1 MRRTAAILTA
11 AFVLVL
17 AGALA
22 ASSAPTTAERK
33 ALDARAAIRTRA
45 VGPSLAPPTL
55 SATYNDG
62 FTTQTRAH
70 AGSTAHGYVTAEEW
84 VTNNTNPLLT
94 ASGAPPTRATPC
106 ARFHLNYKAKR
117 VQIDR
122 VQLIDAI
129 TGSVLASSSG
139 AVNSNTARK
148 LSLCAANGFDL
159 TTANLTVDPPTR
171 TVYYTSVDAQIRWD
185 DGTLSVV
192 HYGSTVILN
201 AWVIWGGPPA

>member
-1 MRRTAAILTA
+1 MRRTAAIVTA
-11 AFVLVL
+11 TVILVLV
-17 AGALA
+17 GALA

-33 ALDARAAIRTRA
+33 ALDARAAIRTQA
-45 VGPSLAPPTL
+45 AAPNLADPTL

-70 AGSTAHGYVTAEEW
+70 AGSTANGYVTAEEW

-106 ARFHLNYKAKR
+106 ARFHLNYKTKR

-122 VQLIDAI
+122 VQLIDAN
-129 TGSVLASSSG
+129 TGSILKSSSG
-139 AVNSNTARK
+139 AVNSTTARK
-148 LSLCAANGFDL
+148 ISLCAATGFDL
-159 TTANLTVDPPTR
+159 TTANLTVNPPTGA
-171 TVYYTSVDAQIRWD
+171 VYYTSVDAQIRWA

>member
-1 MRRTAAILTA
+1 MRRTMAILTA

-33 ALDARAAIRTRA
+33 AVDARAAIPTQTA
-45 VGPSLAPPTL
+45 GPNLADPTL

-84 VTNNTNPLLT
+84 AANNTNPLLT
-94 ASGAPPTRATPC
+94 ASGAPPTKARPC
-106 ARFHLNYKAKR
+106 ARFHLNYKVRR

-122 VQLIDAI
+122 VQLIDAY
-129 TGSVLASSSG
+129 TGKILTSSSG
-139 AVNSNTARK
+139 AVNSTTARK
-148 LSLCAANGFDL
+148 VSLCAANGFDL
-159 TTANLTVDPPTR
+159 TTANLTANPPTG

-185 DGTLSVV
+185 DGTRSVV

>member
-1 MRRTAAILTA
+1 MRRTVAILTT

-17 AGALA
+17 GGALA

-33 ALDARAAIRTRA
+33 VLDARDSIRMRA
-45 VGPSLAPPTL
+45 VGPNLADPTL
-55 SATYNDG
+55 STTYNDG

-70 AGSTAHGYVTAEEW
+70 AGSTANGYVTAEEW
-84 VTNNTNPLLT
+84 VTNNTNPLL
-94 ASGAPPTRATPC
+94 SDVPPTKARPC
-106 ARFHLNYKAKR
+106 ARFHLNYKVRR

-122 VQLIDAI
+122 VQLIDAN
-129 TGSVLASSSG
+129 TGSILASSSG
-139 AVNSNTARK
+139 AKNSGARK
-148 LSLCAANGFDL
+148 ISVCAANLFDL
-159 TTANLTVDPPTR
+159 TTANLTVDPPTG

>member
-1 MRRTAAILTA
+1 MRRTVAILTA

-33 ALDARAAIRTRA
+33 VLESRAAIRTQA
-45 VGPSLAPPTL
+45 VGPNLADPTL
-55 SATYNDG
+55 SSTYNDG

-70 AGSTAHGYVTAEEW
+70 AGSTANGYVTAEEW
-84 VTNNTNPLLT
+84 VTNNTNPLL
-94 ASGAPPTRATPC
+94 SGVPPTKATPC
-106 ARFHLNYKAKR
+106 ARFHLNYKTKR

-122 VQLIDAI
+122 VQLIDAN
-129 TGSVLASSSG
+129 TGSSLTSS
-139 AVNSNTARK
+139 AVAKNSNGARK
-148 LSLCAANGFDL
+148 VSLCAANGFDL
-159 TTANLTVDPPTR
+159 TTADLTVDPPTR
-171 TVYYTSVDAQIRWD
+171 TVYYTSVDAKIRWD

>member
-1 MRRTAAILTA
+1 MRRTVAILTA

-33 ALDARAAIRTRA
+33 VLEARAAIRTQA
-45 VGPSLAPPTL
+45 AAPNLAPPTL

-70 AGSTAHGYVTAEEW
+70 AGSTANGYVTAEEW
-84 VTNNTNPLLT
+84 ATNNTNPLLT
-94 ASGAPPTRATPC
+94 ASGAPPTKATPC
-106 ARFHLNYKAKR
+106 ARFHLNYKTKR

-129 TGSVLASSSG
+129 TGSILASSSG
-139 AVNSNTARK
+139 AVNSTTARK
-148 LSLCAANGFDL
+148 VALCAANGFDL
-159 TTANLTVDPPTR
+159 TTADLTVDPPTR
-171 TVYYTSVDAQIRWD
+171 TLYYTSVDAQIRWD